1 MLFNR
6 SKLSGATG
14 SHSARRKTHSQ
25 PGLEGLEARC
35 MLDASAFVRGLYADI
50 LHRSNPAQG
59 EVSGWVSQ
67 IQSGLSKNSVV
78 AAFVGSNEHRA
89 VLVSDDYTSLLGRTV
104 DQPSLDFWTH
114 QMASGL
120 REDQVRDAVLGSQEY
135 LEHHGD
141 SNATFVDSLYEIEL
155 HRGADDASRAFW
167 INQLAAG
174 ASRGQ
179 IGSQIAG
186 SHEAHLRDVDDVYQ
200 EILHRSGDDS
210 GRDNWAAALDN
221 GATVSNV
228 ITAFSGSKEY
238 FDDHGADG

>member
-1 MLFNR
+1 MLFKR
-6 SKLSGATG
+6 SKLSGVTG
-14 SHSARRKTHSQ
+14 SHIPENKALSRPT
-25 PGLEGLEARC
+25 LEGLEARC
-35 MLDASAFVRGLYADI
+35 LLDASAFVRGLYADI

-67 IQSGLSKNSVV
+67 IQSGLSKSSVV

-89 VLVSDDYTSLLGRTV
+89 VLVSDDYTSLLGRPV

-120 REDQVRDAVLGSQEY
+120 REDQVRVAVLGSQEY
-135 LEHHGD
+135 LEHQGNT
-141 SNATFVDSLYEIEL
+141 NASFVDSLYEIEL
-155 HRGADDASRAFW
+155 HRGADDASRIFW

-174 ASRGQ
+174 AARGQ
-179 IGSQIAG
+179 VGAQIAG

-200 EILHRSGDDS
+200 EILHRTGDDN

-221 GATVSNV
+221 GATQSSV
-228 ITAFSGSKEY
+228 ISAFAGSKEY
-238 FDDHGADG
+238 FDDHGAGG